1 MATRPLADMA
11 ARRPSA
17 DLASSVYLIASDGRT
32 RSLPIPSDSPNDP
45 LNWSRCTRIM
55 LLVSLAVLAG
65 VGVTQLNAPPIMRH
79 ALALEFG
86 EDRLAGFDMATT
98 TPDVMFGVGVIVWT
112 PLCIGL
118 GRRPVLLLSASI
130 LLFALAAAGLAP
142 SLEVLIA
149 AIGFQGLACGG
160 VPTAGIL
167 MVIDI
172 TYIHQRPLCIAVL
185 WSVGR
190 GITFIILALMPTALP
205 IETRWRSFYLI
216 GTAVCCVALVLVFF
230 FCPETYFLRPP
241 VVFDGRVLVQSGSEK
256 VRIYDLS
263 EGQSESGKSGQSG
276 QSGSVGQT
284 AEQTGRDSP
293 YYIDHSELFKDQ
305 NRGRPKTID
314 ERRGGKDRKDLEAY
328 LDQHKHQ
335 IETLN
340 RDVKRKDV
348 EAYMKSKGTPR
359 HLTLRRAACADWRG
373 AWMCLPQMLLCIANP
388 LIFWVALHKGVLVL
402 GTVVIRSQ
410 VPRALHRPPY
420 SMSSPD
426 VGLMDLSAALGC
438 FAALPITY
446 AITASTVGTL
456 TRRNAGV
463 RKATYYLPGF
473 ILPVLCGALANVLF
487 GLTAVPPGGDGY
499 VDWVHH
505 WAFVA
510 VAWVL
515 AQVAF
520 TGEAVVSTLWVT
532 EAFPQW
538 AAGALAAVNGLSF
551 TFSCLL
557 GFSAPQWLA
566 SQGHLRMNVEI
577 AAAILVA
584 GGMGIPLAFWG
595 KGLRQYLPG
604 RCAVFEGGALRP
616 Q

>member
-32 RSLPIPSDSPNDP
+32 LSLPIPSDSPNDP
-45 LNWSRCTRIM
+45 LNWSRCTRVL
-55 LLVSLAVLAG
+55 LLVSVAVLAG
-65 VGVTQLNAPPIMRH
+65 VGVTQLNAPPVMRH

-98 TPDVMFGVGVIVWT
+98 IPDVMFGVGVIVWT

-118 GRRPVLLLSASI
+118 GRRLVLLLSGGI
-130 LLFALAAAGLAP
+130 LLLALAAAGLAP

-172 TYIHQRPLCIAVL
+172 TYIHQRPLSIAVL
-185 WSVGR
+185 
-190 GITFIILALMPTALP
+190 
-205 IETRWRSFYLI
+205 
-216 GTAVCCVALVLVFF
+216 C
-230 FCPETYFLRPP
+230 
-241 VVFDGRVLVQSGSEK
+241 
-256 VRIYDLS
+256 
-263 EGQSESGKSGQSG
+263 
-276 QSGSVGQT
+276 
-284 AEQTGRDSP
+284 
-293 YYIDHSELFKDQ
+293 
-305 NRGRPKTID
+305 
-314 ERRGGKDRKDLEAY
+314 
-328 LDQHKHQ
+328 Q
-335 IETLN
+335 I
-340 RDVKRKDV
+340 
-348 EAYMKSKGTPR
+348 
-359 HLTLRRAACADWRG
+359 
-373 AWMCLPQMLLCIANP
+373 
-388 LIFWVALHKGVLVL
+388 
-402 GTVVIRSQ
+402 
-410 VPRALHRPPY
+410 PRALHRPPY

-438 FAALPITY
+438 FAAPPIIY

-456 TRRNAGV
+456 TRRNAAV

-473 ILPVLCGALANVLF
+473 ILPVLCGVLANVLF
-487 GLTAVPPGGDGY
+487 GLAAVPPGGDGY
-499 VDWVHH
+499 VNWVHR

-551 TFSCLL
+551 AFSCCWV
-557 GFSAPQWLA
+557 SALPSGWLVRGTSA
-566 SQGHLRMNVEI
+566 
-577 AAAILVA
+577 
-584 GGMGIPLAFWG
+584 
-595 KGLRQYLPG
+595 
-604 RCAVFEGGALRP
+604 
-616 Q
+616 

>member
-1 MATRPLADMA
+1 MA
-11 ARRPSA
+11 ARRASA

-32 RSLPIPSDSPNDP
+32 LSLPIPSDSPHDP
-45 LNWSRCTRIM
+45 LNWSCCTRVM

-65 VGVTQLNAPPIMRH
+65 VGVTQLNAPPVMRH

-86 EDRLAGFDMATT
+86 EDRLTGFDTAATI
-98 TPDVMFGVGVIVWT
+98 PDVMFGAGVILWT

-118 GRRPVLLLSASI
+118 GRRPVLLLSAVM
-130 LLFALAAAGLAP
+130 LLLALAAAGLAP
-142 SLEVLIA
+142 SLEVLIV

-172 TYIHQRPLCIAVL
+172 TYIHQRPLSIAAL

-190 GITFIILALMPTALP
+190 GITFIILALTPTALP

-216 GTAVCCVALVLVFF
+216 ATAVCCLALVLVFF

-256 VRIYDLS
+256 VRIYDTQP
-263 EGQSESGKSGQSG
+263 GVGPGQSG
-276 QSGSVGQT
+276 QSGPGQNGAVGRT

-305 NRGRPKTID
+305 KDRGRPKTVD
-314 ERRGGKDRKDLEAY
+314 ERRGGNVRKDLEA
-328 LDQHKHQ
+328 LDLHNLESDLQRKIQ
-335 IETLN
+335 PR
-340 RDVKRKDV
+340 RDLAV
-348 EAYMKSKGTPR
+348 
-359 HLTLRRAACADWRG
+359 RRAACADWRG
-373 AWMCLPQMLLCIANP
+373 AWMCLPQILLCLANP

-402 GTVVIRSQ
+402 GTVVIRSLI
-410 VPRALHRPPY
+410 PRTLRQPPY
-420 SMSSPD
+420 SMSSASI
-426 VGLMDLSAALGC
+426 GLVDLAAALGC

-446 AITASTVGTL
+446 AITTTTVGTL

-473 ILPVLCGALANVLF
+473 ILPVLCGALASVLF

-499 VDWVHH
+499 VDWIHH
-505 WAFVA
+505 WAFVG

-515 AQVAF
+515 AQIAF

-584 GGMGIPLAFWG
+584 GGMGIPIAFWG